1 MAAVPPGAAEQSRA
15 VRLAHNRYP
24 HSPGGTLPLHQR
36 GISKIMADSSGEP
49 SEAAKRQARRE
60 EYNPLPL
67 TGKRAHLKPTAH
79 RCNDRVEDV
88 VQGIFKSKWRDNL
101 YPQISLMF
109 ECLNSQPGQ
118 EPTAPYTHVTPT
130 PPDDP

>member
-1 MAAVPPGAAEQSRA
+1 MAAVPPGPGAAEQCP
-15 VRLAHNRYP
+15 LLITGIP
-24 HSPGGTLPLHQR
+24 ICLGDLPLHQR

>member
-1 MAAVPPGAAEQSRA
+1 MDLPSLSLMGWWLGVP
-15 VRLAHNRYP
+15 VRFVI
-24 HSPGGTLPLHQR
+24 GTPLR
-36 GISKIMADSSGEP
+36 SKMADSSGEP
-49 SEAAKRQARRE
+49 SEASKRQARRE

-67 TGKRAHLKPTAH
+67 TGKRAHLKPTPH